1 VGRVRVY
8 CPFCSAE
15 LRNEYGDVWVCP
27 RCGRAFVVRV
37 YRVGTRL
44 LLEMNQLKPVKGAA

>member
-1 VGRVRVY
+1 MRVRVY

-44 LLEMNQLKPVKGAA
+44 LLEMNQLKPVKGVA